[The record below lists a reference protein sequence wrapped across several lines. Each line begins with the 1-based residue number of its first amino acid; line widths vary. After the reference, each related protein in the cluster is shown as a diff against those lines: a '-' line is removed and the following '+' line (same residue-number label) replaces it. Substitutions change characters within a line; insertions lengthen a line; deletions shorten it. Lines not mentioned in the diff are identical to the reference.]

1 MGRIHDGPTRAR
13 PRGFRRPLL
22 GVSIVARRPPVPDC
36 PGRHGTTNAD
46 TTAEAALRNDPAVA
60 SGDVR
65 EERRARG
72 AERERMKY
80 SGLLLY
86 RVSQHRGFENVLR

>member
-1 MGRIHDGPTRAR
+1 
-13 PRGFRRPLL
+13 
-22 GVSIVARRPPVPDC
+22 
-36 PGRHGTTNAD
+36 
-46 TTAEAALRNDPAVA
+46 
-60 SGDVR
+60 VR

-86 RVSQHRGFENVLR
+86 RVSQHRGLENVLR